1 MTNIEKDIKILHV
14 QAEKLRDQ
22 GVYFQAIEL
31 FKKLLVFYKK
41 KKDEYKYGRSLF
53 QIGLCYRMAGENKKA
68 LEALNIALDFYEKRK
83 MIDRIG
89 YTYREIGTVYLNLN
103 KFISAKKWFTKSV
116 NVLEN
121 TSDQD
126 SYGMSLA
133 RLGLIEMHLKNYP
146 LAEKLMLQG
155 LELTRTD
162 SQWFFEVTVLYFL
175 GKLCFFRKKYH
186 QAIKYLEEAE
196 AILNQNKQAEIH
208 TRRYGQIWGILGYCH
223 LRLGEIELA
232 KEYFLDA
239 LEHLFAMPNNVAS
252 LIYQTIQ
259 APEFF
264 QELEK
269 NGLKKQ

>member
-1 MTNIEKDIKILHV
+1 MTNIEEDIKILHV

-22 GVYFQAIEL
+22 GIYFQAVEL
-31 FKKLLVFYKK
+31 FNKLLVFYKK
-41 KKDEYKYGRSLF
+41 KREDYEYGRSLF

-68 LEALNIALDFYEKRK
+68 LEALNLALDFYEKKK
-83 MIDRIG
+83 MVDRVG

-103 KFISAKKWFTKSV
+103 KFILAEKWFTKSV
-116 NVLEN
+116 NILKN
-121 TSDQD
+121 SHDLD
-126 SYGMSLA
+126 NYGMSLA
-133 RLGLIEMHLKNYP
+133 RLGLTEMHLKNYP

-162 SQWFFEVTVLYFL
+162 GQWFFEVTVLYFL

-186 QAIKYLEEAE
+186 RAIKYLEQAE
-196 AILNQNKQAEIH
+196 EILNQNKQSEIQ

-239 LEHLFAMPNNVAS
+239 LEHLFSMPNNVAS
-252 LIYQTIQ
+252 LIYGTIQ
-259 APEFF
+259 APEFL
-264 QELEK
+264 QELK
-269 NGLKKQ
+269 KIGLKKS